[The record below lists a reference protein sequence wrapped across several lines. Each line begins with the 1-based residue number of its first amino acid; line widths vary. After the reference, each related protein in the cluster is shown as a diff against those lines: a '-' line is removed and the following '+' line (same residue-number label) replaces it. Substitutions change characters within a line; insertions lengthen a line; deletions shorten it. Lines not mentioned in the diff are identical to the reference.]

1 MSKPRE
7 AAVTVETVSRPR
19 FGHGGARVGAGRKKG
34 IPNRWPGVLQVELR
48 RLVKA
53 VDRLHE
59 QRRNEHEALP
69 ILLKRVTSIERRLGI
84 VEVPVMPRPSRRY
97 PTGL

>member
-1 MSKPRE
+1 VLKPIQDRASGM
-7 AAVTVETVSRPR
+7 AAPVPAPA
-19 FGHGGARVGAGRKKG
+19 ARRAS
-34 IPNRWPGVLQVELR
+34 PNRWPGVLQVELR
-48 RLVKA
+48 RLVEA

-69 ILLKRVTSIERRLGI
+69 MLLKRVTSIERRLGI